1 MTPQEQAL
9 LQQNAAL
16 TPDMGTFGS
25 PSYASQQTPSAP
37 PTTIAGGLAAMKS
50 KIESQGPSSPDF
62 ESLMKKYNVNNMIPS
77 SLKSIMS
84 QKNTPIAQPTTTMPS
99 QPMFQQRGAQEAA
112 GAISGA
118 LGDITQKMQTIRPAM
133 TYERNPEM
141 NQRLRQ
147 YLSSQGRPT
156 TLPEEGSKEYFD
168 VVRQMEV
175 APGQGG
181 IFGEAGIEARRSAQ
195 EGQQKFGESFGEIDL
210 GIRKVAQGD
219 MSGFDQIFRKGL
231 FQGTTGLANVVYSP
245 VVGAM
250 SQAPEPVKQAL
261 GTVVQGVSN
270 VVDGTLSTV
279 GIDPNGVWGQN
290 IKAGMLAA
298 MDVAPFLAQSKAVR
312 AGVKGAGQA
321 ASKAGARVFEGT
333 MIAGKHG
340 AKLLNDAMG
349 KVMKQAKKAGGK
361 AMDATLE
368 GASNVAFQTP
378 AKFMRTAAKYGDDFI
393 KVVDDIPAHEVS
405 LVDDVMRSIDDVLSE
420 KGRIGSMYNP
430 LRQSNQQ
437 VRFKKG
443 WEKGVWDDLGL
454 EVGPKGVTPK
464 LGNLKNSKLSST
476 QINQLNNKI
485 GEFLPKPG
493 ERFTVDQFLKLRNK
507 VEDIADFSS
516 SVNRADKPVMAAARD
531 LYGRLNDIA
540 KQDDAI
546 RGLKGIDAKFAER
559 AKEFK
564 ALKKE
569 FMTEDAMG
577 NLVLKNNIHPET
589 ITRLLSPTNRSKLR
603 MLEEYVP
610 KITDRLEILD
620 AAKNIVAA
628 GEITTG
634 KAFGRALTSLTIGSS
649 NPFLGIAAFYL
660 SDPVKAAKMFARYG
674 KAIGMSTDTLDAARR
689 TAQGAVKETVKKAT
703 TSAKTA
709 STGMKTNLSS
719 LKQKAGKA
727 TTKGAKGAADV
738 GGSAGGAG
746 APTDLP

>member
-9 LQQNAAL
+9 LQQNAEL

-25 PSYASQQTPSAP
+25 PSYASQQTPSTP

-50 KIESQGPSSPDF
+50 KIESQGPSGTDF
-62 ESLMKKYNVNNMIPS
+62 EGIMKKYNVNNMIPS

-84 QKNTPIAQPTTTMPS
+84 QKSTPIAQPTTTMPS

-147 YLSSQGRPT
+147 YLSSQGKPT
-156 TLPEEGSKEYFD
+156 TLPEEGSQEYFD

-175 APGQGG
+175 SPGQGG
-181 IFGEAGIEARRSAQ
+181 IFGEAGIEARKSAQ

-250 SQAPEPVKQAL
+250 SQAPEPVKQEL
-261 GTVVQGVSN
+261 GTVVQGVTN

-279 GIDPNGVWGQN
+279 GIDPNGAWGQN

-321 ASKAGARVFEGT
+321 AGQAGAKVFEGT
-333 MIAGKHG
+333 MIAGKQG
-340 AKLLNDAMG
+340 AKLLNDAVG
-349 KVMKQAKKAGGK
+349 KVMSSVKKVGGK
-361 AMDATLE
+361 AVDATLE
-368 GASNVAFQTP
+368 GASNLAFQTP

-393 KVVDDIPAHEVS
+393 KVLDDIPATEIGIM
-405 LVDDVMRSIDDVLSE
+405 DDVVQITKDVFSE
-420 KGRIGSMYNP
+420 KGAIGAMYEP
-430 LRQSNQQ
+430 LRKSGKTITYPK
-437 VRFKKG
+437 R
-443 WEKGVWDDLGL
+443 WDAGVWDDLGIKL
-454 EVGPKGVTPK
+454 KGGVVVPKG
-464 LGNLKNSKLSST
+464 GSLKNSKLTSS
-476 QINQLNNKI
+476 QLQQLNNRIGELLPKI
-485 GEFLPKPG
+485 GEK
-493 ERFTVDQFLKLRNK
+493 FTVDQHLKLKNK
-507 VEDIADFSS
+507 LDDIADWNS
-516 SVNRADKPVMAAARD
+516 SVNRADEPVMAAARD
-531 LYGRLNDIA
+531 LYSQVDKVGK
-540 KQDDAI
+540 KQVKE
-546 RGLKGIDAKFAER
+546 LVKIDKDYGEVVT
-559 AKEFK
+559 ELK
-564 ALKKE
+564 ALRKE
-569 FMTEDAMG
+569 FMEKDAYG
-577 NLVLKNNIHPET
+577 HLAIKKSIQPET
-589 ITRLLSPTNRSKLR
+589 ITRLLSPTSRSKLR
-603 MLEEYVP
+603 MLEEYIP
-610 KITDRLEILD
+610 RITDRLEVLE
-620 AAKNIVAA
+620 AAKNIAAA

-634 KAFGRALTSLTIGSS
+634 KSIGRAVASLSTGFATANPLT
-649 NPFLGIAAFYL
+649 GIAMFYL
-660 SDPVKAAKMFARYG
+660 TDPVKAAKMFARYG
-674 KAIGMSTDTLDAARR
+674 KTINMSTETLDAARR
-689 TAQGAVKETVKKAT
+689 AAQVAAKETVKKAT

-709 STGMKTNLSS
+709 SAGVKTNLSS

-738 GGSAGGAG
+738 GGAASGAG
-746 APTDLP
+746 VPPEM